1 MDAVRMATDD
11 DATIEGWAVPFDGSF
26 NDGRDSYGT
35 MFSARTDFRLDWYSE
50 RPLLWHHGL
59 DKDVGLTPVG
69 TVRTMEVRD
78 KGVWMKAQLDAQSEY
93 FEAIRQMVKDGK
105 VFLSSGS
112 VEHLVQINQRTG
124 HVDRWPIVEQT
135 MTTTPSN
142 LLADIPVA
150 SFRSA
155 LPDALPDGLTD
166 ADTIT
171 HTATRA
177 VWSTAD
183 QNDFPDSSFAYVE
196 DGEKDSDGKT
206 TPRSKR
212 HLPYKDADGK
222 PDAAHVKAALSR
234 LDQTDI
240 PDNAKAS
247 ARKKLLAAA
256 KELGIETA
264 SATKSADVEAMR
276 ADPMDDDDDG
286 DVGTDERSFEDIC
299 SDLDGLLNPMYS
311 GAYTQRLDT
320 FPTHVLVKRYEYGG
334 DGYAPINDP
343 NDGCTYWDIPYT
355 IGANLE
361 PVLGTPVQVER
372 NESFTPVA
380 RAAELPFGFDA
391 QLIQR
396 HAATF
401 ARTTEE
407 YGERRFREGRVLSGA
422 NMQTLSDTID
432 GMQTHVDTL
441 RDLHKR
447 ASARQEEAA
456 RAALYADPEWVRVQL
471 KLLELAAV

>member
-1 MDAVRMATDD
+1 MEALRIAADD
-11 DATIEGWAVPFDGSF
+11 DTRLEGWLVPFRGHLAGDK
-26 NDGRDSYGT
+26 DSYQT
-35 MFSARTDFRLDWYSE
+35 RFTAQTEYALDWFPAG
-50 RPLLWHHGL
+50 RPLLYSHGI
-59 DKDVGLTPVG
+59 DPDTGITPVG
-69 TVRTMEVRD
+69 RIDSLEIRD
-78 KGVWMKAQLDAQSEY
+78 AGIWMQAQLDKQNEY
-93 FEAIRQMVKDGK
+93 FDAIRKMVKDGK
-105 VFLSSGS
+105 LFLSSGS
-112 VEHLVQINQRTG
+112 VEHLVQ
-124 HVDRWPIVEQT
+124 VDARSGDMIRWPIVEGSL
-135 MTTTPSN
+135 TTVPAN
-142 LLADIPVA
+142 LYATVA
-150 SFRSA
+150 ARSA
-155 LPDALPDGLTD
+155 QEHYEAAGLPVDDA
-166 ADTIT
+166 I
-171 HTATRA
+171 RA
-177 VWSTAD
+177 VWSQAD
-183 QNDFPDSSFAYVE
+183 QDKLPNSSFAYVE
-196 DGEKDSDGKT
+196 PNAGDDK
-206 TPRSKR
+206 SKR

-240 PDNAKAS
+240 PASAKAS
-247 ARKKLLAAA
+247 AKKKLQAAA
-256 KELGIETA
+256 KTLGIEVA
-264 SATKSADVEAMR
+264 DSATKSADVAAMR
-276 ADPMDDDDDG
+276 ADPMDDDDDDD

-299 SDLDGLLNPMYS
+299 SDLDALLNPMYS

-343 NDGCTYWDIPYT
+343 DDGCTYWDIPYT

-361 PVLGTPVQVER
+361 PVLGAPVQVEHK
-372 NESFTPVA
+372 ETYTPVA

-441 RDLHKR
+441 RDLHKK
-447 ASARQEEAA
+447 ASAKQEEAA